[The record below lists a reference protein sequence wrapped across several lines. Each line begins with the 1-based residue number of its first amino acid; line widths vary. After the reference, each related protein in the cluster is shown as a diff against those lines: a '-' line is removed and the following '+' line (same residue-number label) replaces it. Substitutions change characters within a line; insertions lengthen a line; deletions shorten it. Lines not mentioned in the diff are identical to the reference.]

1 MSNPL
6 SLRLQDDALQRLWFQ
21 AKLAGIP
28 PRTLAQRMID
38 EALRM
43 AEHPLIDFVNNGPAR
58 RARLRGTGLEV
69 WELVNVVKGHDGDI
83 AGVIEYTGRPLEM
96 VEAAVAYYGV
106 YPDEIDVLL
115 EENQRAY
122 DEGRA
127 AYLAGLERLTA

>member
-6 SLRLQDDALQRLWFQ
+6 SLRLQGDALQRLWFQ
-21 AKLAGIP
+21 AKLAGMP
-28 PRTLAQRMID
+28 PRTLAQRMLE

-83 AGVIEYTGRPLEM
+83 AGVIEYTGKSLEM

-122 DEGRA
+122 DEGHA
-127 AYLAGLERLTA
+127 AYLVGLERLTA